1 MEMTGSDRQARARRA
16 LIGGVAASL
25 LAGGIGGIGFAA
37 AQGSTIW
44 RCGNEYTNHP
54 GPNPSA
60 RGCREVQGGNLTVV
74 EGMRPATAVGTKDGG
89 VRNGA
94 GEAGG
99 GAAGGAR
106 SPSERVD
113 PDQQRQRDA
122 EARRILEQEL
132 RRAQERLEQA
142 RADYADGKPPL
153 LANER
158 ADSPRYQARV
168 EDLRTRVER
177 AEADVAAIRREI
189 ARLDGSR

>member
-1 MEMTGSDRQARARRA
+1 MEMTGSDNLSGMTKAA
-16 LIGGVAASL
+16 IGAMAVAMWLASDIVGVAV
-25 LAGGIGGIGFAA
+25 

-44 RCGNEYTNHP
+44 RCGNEYTNSP
-54 GPNPSA
+54 GPNPAA

-74 EGMRPATAVGTKDGG
+74 EGTRPAAASAKDGG
-89 VRNGA
+89 ARNGA
-94 GEAGG
+94 GDAGG
-99 GAAGGAR
+99 GSAGGAR

-142 RADYADGKPPL
+142 RADYADGKPPR

-158 ADSPRYQARV
+158 TDSPRYQARV
-168 EDLRTRVER
+168 EELRTRVER
-177 AEADVAAIRREI
+177 AEADVAAIRREM
-189 ARLDGSR
+189 ARLDSSR